1 VYSLLDRWIPLT
13 EEWKR
18 EENERRKRR
27 GKEHR
32 SEGKKSIVYN
42 I

>member
-18 EENERRKRR
+18 EDWKPEE
-27 GKEHR
+27 E
-32 SEGKKSIVYN
+32 ESIV
-42 I
+42 